1 MNTRYLLTECT
12 YHDISQTKASRTGYG
27 IALSE
32 EQDGIVA
39 ILESYHDLSPQRA
52 IIEELVNLCNR
63 ENLDSYHLE
72 NIVCDYLSSID

>member
-1 MNTRYLLTECT
+1 MIFRIVVQGV

-39 ILESYHDLSPQRA
+39 ILESYHDLSPERA
-52 IIEELVNLCNR
+52 VIEDLVNLCNL
-63 ENLDSYHLE
+63 ESLDSDQLE
-72 NIVCDYLSSID
+72 DVICDFLSSVN